1 MPKQNSLHVFS
12 SGAVAPPV
20 KKCAEKF
27 TAEHG
32 TRFEFR
38 IGKGEDLIEEIAKSK
53 KGDVLTCGAEFLLD
67 IAENKALIFHN
78 TRKSLGSRKSA
89 ILVQTGNPMKVRTI
103 SDLAKK
109 GTKVGVSVGGCLLG
123 VWDDIA
129 TKAGLIEQLRKNIT
143 DIAEGC
149 GDLIALINTKKV
161 DAVLGWDAFK
171 KLAMETMEVV
181 ELPKDLQVHRS
192 TGVAVVKFTKNK
204 KLAEEFVDFLAS
216 EKGKRIYEEY
226 GWHHA
231 EQKARAKPDSCDYQ
245 AKQRIMNKK

>member
-1 MPKQNSLHVFS
+1 
-12 SGAVAPPV
+12 
-20 KKCAEKF
+20 
-27 TAEHG
+27 
-32 TRFEFR
+32 
-38 IGKGEDLIEEIAKSK
+38 
-53 KGDVLTCGAEFLLD
+53 
-67 IAENKALIFHN
+67 
-78 TRKSLGSRKSA
+78 
-89 ILVQTGNPMKVRTI
+89 
-103 SDLAKK
+103 
-109 GTKVGVSVGGCLLG
+109 
-123 VWDDIA
+123 
-129 TKAGLIEQLRKNIT
+129 LIEQLRKNIT
-143 DIAEGC
+143 DTAEGC
-149 GDLIALINTKKV
+149 GDLIAIINTKKV